1 MKLCEAMINPACIT
15 CGPAKRKLFK
25 AHFKDLYGREQAL
38 IFYFE
43 SVKIMVN
50 QGTDN
55 LQSRGQSPLKLVYSI
70 MNLHTTGCQTQPK
83 PWIR

>member
-38 IFYFE
+38 IFYIE

-50 QGTDN
+50 QGTE
-55 LQSRGQSPLKLVYSI
+55 PAK
-70 MNLHTTGCQTQPK
+70 
-83 PWIR
+83 